1 MARTILRLYLIHC
14 SAILAIAFSMYFPGL
29 DLLLSF
35 LYLALL
41 WQEASRSI
49 YKSQPIKQGLI
60 GFLWQMP
67 GIILVLAVC
76 LGWDFS
82 VDFSYYFIFML
93 ELWQTPVLP
102 FISLLPA
109 WIWHAKPLY
118 YYLLMLMVPLL
129 IIFYFAPACQ
139 KGFTPLSTEKMNP
152 LA

>member
-93 ELWQTPVLP
+93 SCGKPRCCLLLVCSLP
-102 FISLLPA
+102 GFGMPNLYITICSCSWCRCLSFSILRQPA
-109 WIWHAKPLY
+109 KKDSPH
-118 YYLLMLMVPLL
+118 
-129 IIFYFAPACQ
+129 
-139 KGFTPLSTEKMNP
+139 
-152 LA
+152 